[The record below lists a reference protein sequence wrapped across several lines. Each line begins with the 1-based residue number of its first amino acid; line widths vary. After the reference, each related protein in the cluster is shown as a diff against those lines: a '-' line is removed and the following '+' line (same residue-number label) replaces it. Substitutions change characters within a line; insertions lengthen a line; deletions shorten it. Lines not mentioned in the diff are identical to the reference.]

1 MGGDMERYQRQMM
14 LPEVGEDGQRKLR
27 NARVVVVGAGGLSAT
42 LLPQLV
48 GAGVGHIR
56 LYDDDEVALHNLHR
70 QTLFTLQD
78 IGQPKVLSAQQALQQ
93 RNPEVQIDALQQ
105 SLSASNVQQALAQ
118 CDLVIDAADNF
129 AVTYQLSDA
138 CMLTGIPLIS
148 ASVLRRQGYVGGF
161 CGGAPSYRAVFPRLP
176 SSAANC
182 NTAGVMGPAVAALGA
197 MQAQMALSVL
207 LELQPSPLGCLV
219 NCDFVNWH
227 FRPFRF
233 DQAEEPQQVVPFID
247 RQLLA
252 ADDCIVELR
261 SHEEAPV
268 SVAEG
273 VERLLPQAI
282 ATWQPPTQQRIVLV
296 CASGIRAA
304 QAASVLAQRGFNQLA
319 ILAANRP

>member
-1 MGGDMERYQRQMM
+1 MQRYQRQMM
-14 LPEVGEDGQRKLR
+14 LPEIGEAGQQKLLD
-27 NARVVVVGAGGLSAT
+27 ARVLVAGAGGLGAT

-56 LYDDDEVALHNLHR
+56 LYDDDVVALHNLHR
-70 QTLFTLQD
+70 QTLFTQQD
-78 IGQPKVLSAQQALQQ
+78 IDQPKVLRAQQALQQ
-93 RNPEVQIDALQQ
+93 RNPQVQIEALQQ
-105 SLSASNVQQALAQ
+105 SLIASNVQQALAG

-138 CMLTGIPLIS
+138 CMLAGIPLIS
-148 ASVLRRQGYVGGF
+148 ASVLGRQGYVGGF
-161 CGGAPSYRAVFPRLP
+161 CGGSPSYRAVFPRLP

-182 NTAGVMGPAVAALGA
+182 NTAGVMGPAVATLGA

-227 FRPFRF
+227 FRQFRF
-233 DQAEEPQQVVPFID
+233 DDAEEPEHAVPFID
-247 RQLLA
+247 PSMLA

-261 SHEEAPV
+261 SCEEAPV
-268 SVAEG
+268 SVAHH
-273 VERLLPQAI
+273 VERILPQAI
-282 ATWQPPTQQRIVLV
+282 AAWQPPAQQRIVLV

-304 QAASVLAQRGFNQLA
+304 QAANALAQRGFLQLA

>member
-1 MGGDMERYQRQMM
+1 MQRYQRQMM
-14 LPEVGEDGQRKLR
+14 LPEIGEAGQQKLLD
-27 NARVVVVGAGGLSAT
+27 ARVLVAGAGGLAAT

-56 LYDDDEVALHNLHR
+56 LYDDDVVALHNLHR
-70 QTLFTLQD
+70 QTLFTEQD
-78 IGQPKVLSAQQALQQ
+78 IDQPKVLRAQQALQQ
-93 RNPEVQIDALQQ
+93 RNPQVQIEAVQQ
-105 SLSASNVQQALAQ
+105 SLSASNVQQALAG

-138 CMLTGIPLIS
+138 CMKAGIPLIS
-148 ASVLRRQGYVGGF
+148 ASVLGRQGYVGGF
-161 CGGAPSYRAVFPRLP
+161 CGGSPSYRAVFPRLP

-182 NTAGVMGPAVAALGA
+182 NTAGVMGPAVATLGA

-227 FRPFRF
+227 FRQFRF
-233 DQAEEPQQVVPFID
+233 DDAEEPEHVVPFID
-247 RQLLA
+247 PQQLA

-261 SHEEAPV
+261 SCEEAPV
-268 SVAEG
+268 SVTDG
-273 VERLLPQAI
+273 VERILPQAI
-282 ATWQPPTQQRIVLV
+282 AAWQPPAQQRIVLV

-304 QAASVLAQRGFNQLA
+304 QAASALAQRGFHRLA

>member
-1 MGGDMERYQRQMM
+1 MQRYQRQMM
-14 LPEVGEDGQRKLR
+14 LPEIGEAGQQKLLD
-27 NARVVVVGAGGLSAT
+27 ARVLVAGAGGLAAT

-56 LYDDDEVALHNLHR
+56 LYDDDVVALHNLHR
-70 QTLFTLQD
+70 QTLFTEQD
-78 IGQPKVLSAQQALQQ
+78 IDQPKVLRAQQALQQ
-93 RNPEVQIDALQQ
+93 RNPQVQIEALQQ
-105 SLSASNVQQALAQ
+105 SLIASNVQQPLAG

-138 CMLTGIPLIS
+138 CMKAGIPLIS
-148 ASVLRRQGYVGGF
+148 ASVLGRQGYVGGF
-161 CGGAPSYRAVFPRLP
+161 CGGSPSYRAVFPRLP

-182 NTAGVMGPAVAALGA
+182 NTAGVMGPAVATLGA

-227 FRPFRF
+227 FRQFRF
-233 DQAEEPQQVVPFID
+233 DDAEEPEHAVPFID
-247 RQLLA
+247 PSMLA

-261 SHEEAPV
+261 SCEEAPV
-268 SVAEG
+268 SVAHH
-273 VERLLPQAI
+273 VERILPQAI
-282 ATWQPPTQQRIVLV
+282 AAWQPPAQQRIVLV

-304 QAASVLAQRGFNQLA
+304 QAANALAQRGFLQLA